1 MATSIEEL
9 QAVIGQTPPTKRYTV
24 AEFIEIAENRP
35 DEWLELIDGEI
46 VVVSKPDKK
55 HQTHTGQIIE
65 IFANH
70 HQQIKALGC
79 RIGGTNFY
87 FDVTR
92 ELKEQ
97 AWARGEKLQSDVCPD
112 ASINYRDYLDTD
124 RRPPAL
130 LVVEVLSDSNRENLE
145 RDTIT
150 KPEIYAALEIPAY
163 WIVDRRDESVMV
175 YTKPSGGKYT
185 ACERFTGDQVLPAPG
200 LEFLQI
206 TPAQIF
212 EV

>member
-1 MATSIEEL
+1 MATSVEEL
-9 QAVIGQTPPTKRYTV
+9 QAVIGQTPQTKRYTI

-55 HQTHTGQIIE
+55 HQKHTGRIIGL
-65 IFANH
+65 FAQHAQHINT
-70 HQQIKALGC
+70 IGC
-79 RIGGTNFY
+79 QIGGTNFY
-87 FDVTR
+87 FEVTR

-112 ASINYRDYLDTD
+112 ASISYQDYLDTD
-124 RRPPAL
+124 RVPPAP

-175 YTKPSGGKYT
+175 YTKPSGGTYT
-185 ACERFTGDQVLPAPG
+185 VCERFTGDQILPAPG
-200 LEFLQI
+200 LEFL
-206 TPAQIF
+206 
-212 EV
+212 

>member
-1 MATSIEEL
+1 MATSVEEL
-9 QAVIGQTPPTKRYTV
+9 ETVIGQTPQKKRYTI
-24 AEFIEIAENRP
+24 AEFVQIAEDRT

-55 HQTHTGQIIE
+55 HQTHTGRIIE
-65 IFANH
+65 LFADH
-70 HQQIKALGC
+70 IQQIKALGC

-87 FDVTR
+87 FEVTR

-97 AWARGEKLQSDVCPD
+97 GWAKGEKLQSDVCPD
-112 ASINYRDYLDTD
+112 ASINFRDYLDTD

-145 RDTIT
+145 RDIIT

-163 WIVDRRDESVMV
+163 WIVDRRDESVTV
-175 YTKPSGGKYT
+175 YTAPTGGKYSER
-185 ACERFTGDQVLPAPG
+185 ERFTDGQVLPAPG

-206 TPAQIF
+206 TPAQVF
-212 EV
+212 GD